1 MEKQNKKITKRN
13 NSHSELKLEV
23 SIILEEYKTLREE
36 IISLQEFTRQ
46 NITTTYAGIGV
57 LGAITPFII
66 ERNLQLVFLIFP
78 MFFFSLALT
87 STKYALAGLNI
98 GNYLKTNIIPNLREG
113 LLRENIVKDASHF
126 FAWEEEKGLVRKYG
140 LLYLPTNG
148 AHYWIIL
155 FSALICIG
163 AYFAF
168 PPNPAPPK
176 EIVEIILLIDA
187 IVFIYTCIMGLIAGY
202 SR

>member
-1 MEKQNKKITKRN
+1 MEKTTESNHENT
-13 NSHSELKLEV
+13 NSHPELTLEISV
-23 SIILEEYKTLREE
+23 IMEEYKTLREE

-57 LGAITPFII
+57 LGAITPFIV

-98 GNYLKTNIIPNLREG
+98 GDYLKTNIIPQLRES
-113 LLRENIVKDASHF
+113 LLRENIVEDSSHI

-140 LLYLPTNG
+140 ILYLPANG

-168 PPNPAPPK
+168 PPNPSPTN
-176 EIVEIILLIDA
+176 EIVGIILLINA
-187 IVFIYTCIMGLIAGY
+187 VAFIYTFAMGLIAGY